1 MKPGQ
6 RIASIEGR
14 SGTVR
19 IVQQA
24 KRNSRVVP
32 VDLITGEDTAESEL
46 IATERLRDIRSYKP
60 ETEIVRTIRVSGRIY
75 ERLMR
80 EAKPGETLGD
90 VLEHILPPE
99 IDKK

>member
-6 RIASIEGR
+6 RIASIQGR

-46 IATERLRDIRSYKP
+46 VATELLRDIRAYKP
-60 ETEIVRTIRVSGRIY
+60 EIEIVRTIRIPNRIY
-75 ERLMR
+75 ERLTR
-80 EAKPGETLGD
+80 EARPGETQGD
-90 VLEHILPPE
+90 ALERILPPE
-99 IDKK
+99 KD